1 MEAACYNAHRYGGNM
16 PLKVRQLKAAL
27 SKAGFMSR
35 SAKGSH
41 TYWEHSRY
49 PDLYITISG
58 HDGSDAEK
66 YQERD
71 VKKLIQEA
79 KRRK

>member
-1 MEAACYNAHRYGGNM
+1 MRQ
-16 PLKVRQLKAAL
+16 KVRQLKSAL
-27 SKAGFMSR
+27 AKAGFMSR

-41 TYWEHSRY
+41 TYWEHAAN

-58 HDGSDAEK
+58 HDGDDAEK

-71 VKKLIQEA
+71 VKKLIEEA

>member
-1 MEAACYNAHRYGGNM
+1 M
-16 PLKVRQLKAAL
+16 PPKVRQLKAAL
-27 SKAGFMSR
+27 SKAGFISR

-41 TYWEHSRY
+41 TYWEHSQN

-58 HDGSDAEK
+58 HDGDDAEK

-71 VKKLIQEA
+71 VKRIIKEA
-79 KRRK
+79 ERRK

>member
-1 MEAACYNAHRYGGNM
+1 M
-16 PLKVRQLKAAL
+16 PQKVRQLKSAL
-27 SKAGFMSR
+27 AKAGFVSR

-41 TYWEHSRY
+41 TYWEHSQN

-58 HDGSDAEK
+58 HDGDDAER
-66 YQERD
+66 YQERE
-71 VKKLIQEA
+71 VKKLIEEA

>member
-1 MEAACYNAHRYGGNM
+1 M
-16 PLKVRQLKAAL
+16 PQKVRQLKATLA
-27 SKAGFMSR
+27 KAGFVKR
-35 SAKGSH
+35 PAKGSH
-41 TYWEHSRY
+41 TYWEHSQY

-58 HDGSDAEK
+58 HDGDDAER

-71 VKKLIQEA
+71 VKKIIQEA